1 MTSLPAPNVRDE
13 YRKLPAVDALLRRD
27 DVVPLAIEYGDAAVS
42 AAVRTLLDEAR
53 TAIAAGATAPPE
65 ADWPTRIAARLAS
78 KNRSSLRTVINATGV
93 IIHTNLGRA
102 PLSSAARQAMEDAA
116 AGYNTLEYN
125 LEAGERG
132 SRSVHTRD
140 LLAELT
146 GAEDAMA
153 VNNNAAAV
161 YLVLSALCS
170 GRDVLISRGELV
182 EIGGGF
188 RIPDVLSQSGASLRE
203 VGTTNR
209 THLSDFEQALTP
221 ETAAILRVHSSNFRQ
236 IGFVTQPTLV
246 RQAAL
251 LHEYAERT
259 GKRPL
264 LIDDLGSGTLLETR
278 AYGLAP
284 EPTVQMSIA
293 DGADLVTFSG
303 DKLLGGPQAGLIVGR
318 GELIAALR
326 RHPLARAL
334 RVDKLTLAGLEAT
347 LQSYRRGAA
356 AAEIPVWQMI
366 SAPLDQLESRA
377 LNWQAALAA
386 AGIEALVEPGESAVG
401 GGALPGETL
410 ATRLLVLTPPAPHEY
425 AARLRRGNPPIIVR
439 ISRERLLLDPR
450 TVRSREDEE
459 LIAGIKAAWAQQGE

>member
-27 DVVPLAIEYGDAAVS
+27 DVVPLTIEYGDAAVS

-146 GAEDAMA
+146 GAEDAMV

-236 IGFVTQPTLV
+236 IGFVTQPTLA
-246 RQAAL
+246 RQVAL

-334 RVDKLTLAGLEAT
+334 RVDKLILAGLEAT

-366 SAPLDQLESRA
+366 SAPLEQLESRA

-459 LIAGIKAAWAQQGE
+459 LITGIKAAWAQQGE